1 MQKMLSNKW
10 VILAFVAPAV
20 LLYAM
25 VVPYPLLKSIQYS
38 FYRWNI
44 IGTAQFVGFQNYVR
58 IFTSDYVF
66 TTALKNTALFTIGSI
81 VLQIPLAFILAV
93 SLTKVTRLNKFFKSV
108 YFLPCTISG
117 AAVSLLWQFI
127 YHPNMGIINAV
138 LKSLGLGG
146 WARTWL
152 ADPDFALWAVVISIS
167 WQWFGYHMVIF
178 LTSLSTI
185 SPEIFE
191 AAEVDGATGWKKV
204 WYITYPL
211 MKPFIKI
218 SMILITTSSIKAF
231 DNVYVLTGGGPANSS
246 TVLALHMYNRAFL
259 QLQYGYGAALAVI
272 LLILCVVLSGV
283 LNKVFGTK
291 NAEY

>member
-152 ADPDFALWAVVISIS
+152 AEPDFALWAVVISIS

-231 DNVYVLTGGGPANSS
+231 DNVYVLTGEGPANSS

>member
-93 SLTKVTRLNKFFKSV
+93 SLTKATRLNKFFKSV

-152 ADPDFALWAVVISIS
+152 AEPDFALWAVVISIS

>member
-10 VILAFVAPAV
+10 VIMLFVAPAV
-20 LLYAM
+20 ILYAL
-25 VVPYPLLKSIQYS
+25 VVPYPLLNSIEYS
-38 FYRWNI
+38 FYQWNI
-44 IGTAQFVGFQNYVR
+44 IGTPKFVGLRNYIR

-66 TTALKNTALFTIGSI
+66 ATALKNTALFTIGSI
-81 VLQIPLAFILAV
+81 ALQIPLAFILAV
-93 SLTKVTRLNKFFKSV
+93 SLTKVTPLNKFFKSV
-108 YFLPCTISG
+108 YFIPCTISG

-127 YHPNMGIINAV
+127 YHPNMGIINALLRAV
-138 LKSLGLGG
+138 GLES
-146 WARTWL
+146 WTRTWL
-152 ADPDFALWAVVISIS
+152 AEPSFALWAVVISIS

-191 AAEVDGATGWKKV
+191 AAEVDGATGWKKI

-231 DNVYVLTGGGPANSS
+231 DNIYVLTGGGPANSS

-272 LLILCVVLSGV
+272 LLVLCVVLSVV

-291 NAEY
+291 KIEY

>member
-10 VILAFVAPAV
+10 VILMFVAPAV
-20 LLYAM
+20 ILYAM
-25 VVPYPLLKSIQYS
+25 VVPYPLFKSIQYS
-38 FYRWNI
+38 FFHWNI
-44 IGTAQFVGFQNYVR
+44 VGVPKFIGLQNYIR

-66 TTALKNTALFTIGSI
+66 VTALKNTALFTIGSI
-81 VLQIPLAFILAV
+81 LFQIPLAFILAI
-93 SLTKVTRLNKFFKSV
+93 SLTKVTPLNRFFKSV
-108 YFLPCTISG
+108 YFIPCTVSG

-127 YHPNMGIINAV
+127 YHPNMGIVNAL
-138 LKSLGLGG
+138 LKAVGLES

-152 ADPDFALWAVVISIS
+152 AEPQFAIWAVILSIS

-178 LTSLSTI
+178 LTSLSSI
-185 SPEIFE
+185 SSEIFE

-204 WYITYPL
+204 WYVTYPL

-259 QLQYGYGAALAVI
+259 QLQYGYGAALAVV
-272 LLILCVVLSGV
+272 LLVLCVVLSVV
-283 LNKVFGTK
+283 LNKVFGRK
-291 NAEY
+291 VDY

>member
-152 ADPDFALWAVVISIS
+152 AEPDFALWAVVISIS

-283 LNKVFGTK
+283 LNKVIGTK

>member
-152 ADPDFALWAVVISIS
+152 AEPDFALWAVVISIS